1 MRHAHRQGAHTL
13 LVPSP
18 AGPEAWGWQGRTLS
32 RRSGDRWLR
41 VVSQP
46 LDKPT
51 GHLWDGTTAAEA
63 QLPRNIPRPRVLDM
77 LDWTA
82 GGHRYR
88 AELSELVPWPVLQTG
103 GPVLTDE
110 LDLPDIWWTEL
121 NEALT
126 TLAAVPTTRQAVRQ
140 QWIDK
145 NFPAYL
151 DIPPVQITDWSR
163 ASPAASHRVFSS
175 PQ

>member
-18 AGPEAWGWQGRTLS
+18 AGPEAWGRQGRTLS

-126 TLAAVPTTRQAVRQ
+126 TLAAVPTTR
-140 QWIDK
+140 
-145 NFPAYL
+145 
-151 DIPPVQITDWSR
+151 
-163 ASPAASHRVFSS
+163 
-175 PQ
+175 